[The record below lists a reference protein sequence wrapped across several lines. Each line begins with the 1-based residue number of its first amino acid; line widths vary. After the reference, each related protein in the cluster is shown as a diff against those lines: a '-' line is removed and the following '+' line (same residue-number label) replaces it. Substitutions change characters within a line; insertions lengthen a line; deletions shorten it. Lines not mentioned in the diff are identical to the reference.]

1 MRIERCKVDHLVNP
15 MGYAMEKPVFSWVVM
30 ESDGTKAE
38 ASRLIVKKGA
48 EVLADTGWVDLNS
61 LATSLELPLEPR
73 TRYTWTVAVRTD
85 AGEEAVSR
93 ENWFETGRM
102 QEVWTGQWIGCDDA
116 ESRLPLFSKAIT
128 PAKPVRTARLYICGL
143 GLYEAFWN
151 GGKIGAEYM
160 TPYCTN
166 YDAWVQ
172 YQTFDVTA
180 QLQQAGELS
189 VLLGNGWYKGRFGF
203 DPTRPPYYGD
213 SWKLIADL
221 VLTYEDG
228 AEEVIGTDE
237 SWQVTRSNI
246 TFSNIYDGEIRDDTL
261 PVLPAVSARL
271 TDAPKGRL
279 TARLSTSVTVREERK
294 CDLIITPAG
303 ETVLDTRQNLTGSFR
318 LRVHEPK
325 GTRIRLQFGEILQND
340 CFYRDNLRS
349 AKAEYIYISDGEEHV
364 LEPDFTFYGYRYV
377 KIEGVV
383 DLNPDD
389 FTALVLYSE
398 LPRTGWLT
406 TGNELVNQLISNAE
420 WGQLGNFL
428 DVPTDCPQRDER
440 MGWTGDAQVFAPT
453 ACFQRDCAA
462 FYAKYLH
469 DMDTEQRMNGGE
481 VLQVIPSFGNKPSST
496 AWGDAAC
503 VIPWTVYEYT
513 GDPAILEKQFG
524 SMCAWVDFMERL
536 EMQDQGWRSHFHFG
550 DWLAL
555 DCPKATKG
563 LVGATDRAY
572 IALTYFRYSAELT
585 ARAARVL
592 GKEME
597 AIRYQQLADALLETI
612 RAEYFTPNGR
622 CAVPTQTG
630 YLLALRHG
638 LTTDVARTRRDLAE
652 KLNSNDDLLETGF
665 VGTPLLCEELTRA
678 GYADKAFKLLL
689 HEGYPGWLYAVKMG
703 ATTIWER
710 WNSVLPDGSISG
722 TDMNSL
728 NHYSYGA
735 IVHWLYQ
742 DVAGIAPLAPGFTRA
757 RLAPHVH
764 PALGKA
770 EAVFDSAAGQWKV
783 CWELLPDGRIAYAC
797 TVPFGCEAE
806 VSLPNGS
813 EHTLTAGS
821 YEWIVT
827 AKAGRKDF
835 TVRSLVADIWQD
847 EEARA
852 LLLEAIPLFEH
863 VHEDQMPLD
872 VRAAACRVGWAIGEE
887 VYEALDRA
895 LMKLNERD

>member
-469 DMDTEQRMNGGE
+469 DME
-481 VLQVIPSFGNKPSST
+481 PSS
-496 AWGDAAC
+496 G
-503 VIPWTVYEYT
+503 
-513 GDPAILEKQFG
+513 
-524 SMCAWVDFMERL
+524 
-536 EMQDQGWRSHFHFG
+536 
-550 DWLAL
+550 
-555 DCPKATKG
+555 
-563 LVGATDRAY
+563 
-572 IALTYFRYSAELT
+572 
-585 ARAARVL
+585 
-592 GKEME
+592 
-597 AIRYQQLADALLETI
+597 
-612 RAEYFTPNGR
+612 
-622 CAVPTQTG
+622 
-630 YLLALRHG
+630 
-638 LTTDVARTRRDLAE
+638 
-652 KLNSNDDLLETGF
+652 
-665 VGTPLLCEELTRA
+665 
-678 GYADKAFKLLL
+678 
-689 HEGYPGWLYAVKMG
+689 
-703 ATTIWER
+703 
-710 WNSVLPDGSISG
+710 
-722 TDMNSL
+722 
-728 NHYSYGA
+728 
-735 IVHWLYQ
+735 
-742 DVAGIAPLAPGFTRA
+742 
-757 RLAPHVH
+757 
-764 PALGKA
+764 
-770 EAVFDSAAGQWKV
+770 
-783 CWELLPDGRIAYAC
+783 
-797 TVPFGCEAE
+797 
-806 VSLPNGS
+806 
-813 EHTLTAGS
+813 
-821 YEWIVT
+821 
-827 AKAGRKDF
+827 
-835 TVRSLVADIWQD
+835 
-847 EEARA
+847 
-852 LLLEAIPLFEH
+852 
-863 VHEDQMPLD
+863 
-872 VRAAACRVGWAIGEE
+872 
-887 VYEALDRA
+887 
-895 LMKLNERD
+895 

>member
-15 MGYAMEKPVFSWVVM
+15 MGYAMEKPVFSWVVTK
-30 ESDGTKAE
+30 SAGTKAE
-38 ASRLIVKKGA
+38 ASRLVVKKGA
-48 EVLADTGWVDLNS
+48 EVLVDTGWTELNS
-61 LATSLELPLEPR
+61 LATPLELPLEPR

-398 LPRTGWLT
+398 LP
-406 TGNELVNQLISNAE
+406 
-420 WGQLGNFL
+420 
-428 DVPTDCPQRDER
+428 
-440 MGWTGDAQVFAPT
+440 AP
-453 ACFQRDCAA
+453 
-462 FYAKYLH
+462 
-469 DMDTEQRMNGGE
+469 
-481 VLQVIPSFGNKPSST
+481 
-496 AWGDAAC
+496 
-503 VIPWTVYEYT
+503 
-513 GDPAILEKQFG
+513 
-524 SMCAWVDFMERL
+524 
-536 EMQDQGWRSHFHFG
+536 
-550 DWLAL
+550 
-555 DCPKATKG
+555 
-563 LVGATDRAY
+563 
-572 IALTYFRYSAELT
+572 
-585 ARAARVL
+585 
-592 GKEME
+592 
-597 AIRYQQLADALLETI
+597 
-612 RAEYFTPNGR
+612 
-622 CAVPTQTG
+622 
-630 YLLALRHG
+630 
-638 LTTDVARTRRDLAE
+638 
-652 KLNSNDDLLETGF
+652 
-665 VGTPLLCEELTRA
+665 
-678 GYADKAFKLLL
+678 
-689 HEGYPGWLYAVKMG
+689 
-703 ATTIWER
+703 
-710 WNSVLPDGSISG
+710 
-722 TDMNSL
+722 
-728 NHYSYGA
+728 
-735 IVHWLYQ
+735 
-742 DVAGIAPLAPGFTRA
+742 
-757 RLAPHVH
+757 
-764 PALGKA
+764 
-770 EAVFDSAAGQWKV
+770 
-783 CWELLPDGRIAYAC
+783 
-797 TVPFGCEAE
+797 
-806 VSLPNGS
+806 
-813 EHTLTAGS
+813 AGS
-821 YEWIVT
+821 PPGMSW
-827 AKAGRKDF
+827 
-835 TVRSLVADIWQD
+835 
-847 EEARA
+847 
-852 LLLEAIPLFEH
+852 
-863 VHEDQMPLD
+863 
-872 VRAAACRVGWAIGEE
+872 
-887 VYEALDRA
+887 
-895 LMKLNERD
+895 